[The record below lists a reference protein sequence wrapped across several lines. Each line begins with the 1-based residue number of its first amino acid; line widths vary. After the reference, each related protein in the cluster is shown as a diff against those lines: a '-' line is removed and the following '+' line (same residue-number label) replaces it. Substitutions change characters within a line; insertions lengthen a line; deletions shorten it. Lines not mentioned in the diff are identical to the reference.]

1 MASKR
6 RNRVPKRRKM
16 ASKRRT
22 KVPAAETG
30 GPFYLARW
38 MESLGV
44 SDKQLSECLDVRQS
58 TISRWR
64 TGVRLPRR
72 WTNAKGTQ
80 DTIVDIAD
88 ALTYITGR
96 KIGPADLWQLP
107 TPAYPPS

>member
-6 RNRVPKRRKM
+6 RH
-16 ASKRRT
+16 

-38 MESLGV
+38 MQSLGV
-44 SDKQLSECLDVRQS
+44 SDKQLSEALDVAQS
-58 TISRWR
+58 SISRWR

-72 WTNAKGTQ
+72 WTNSKGTQ

-88 ALTYITGR
+88 ALAHLTGK
-96 KIGPADLWQLP
+96 KILPSDLWRP
-107 TPAYPPS
+107 PPEYAGTNSYPLRNQKSP